1 MAQVRQLIIA
11 MIIRVDMSGEIGVIV
26 RCISLDNLSRLGARR
41 LVVTLL
47 VYRIVPSIDH
57 CAEPNNLLRG
67 RLYRIDRP
75 GHPTVLLHRA
85 CRLDLL

>member
-11 MIIRVDMSGEIGVIV
+11 MIIRVDLSGEVGVIM
-26 RCISLDNLSRLGARR
+26 RYIPLDKLSRLGARR

-47 VYRIVPSIDH
+47 VYRSVPSINRS
-57 CAEPNNLLRG
+57 AKSNNLLRG

-75 GHPTVLLHRA
+75 GHPAVLLH
-85 CRLDLL
+85 